1 MPGTSEVRVKKSSA
15 PTPAPNPLPVPR
27 PRADALTRLARLAPW
42 ALAVLVW
49 AVFNPG
55 IFPPDATHILYFA
68 YTRDY
73 CNPHPVILLVLA
85 RQVINWLLY
94 PGFITLIQSV
104 FIIQGIRYLAAQLL
118 MLADPACRD
127 DAARRDRRAA
137 LVLLVLLAPLTP
149 LMFTAVSF
157 LKDAWMLG
165 GVAWMTGL
173 LAKLSRRD
181 EPRSPAAEAGLV
193 LACSAMTAF
202 SVLFRYNAV
211 VLMPLFCVLLF
222 VVVQHRKLRWLAV
235 MPVVALL
242 GANLAM
248 KTTLTIREEYPER
261 QVMFLDII
269 GMCVLEPELEQVFPE
284 LMSQTRP
291 DYANFYA
298 FGDMTRLYEVAPFN
312 IVMYGN
318 QEPRRDGFKKDAIVP
333 TIYPRVLQHPFT
345 LARVKLYSFL
355 RLYFST
361 SYTDVFMR
369 GIFQQPLQLP
379 ENPYFASL
387 RSQLYEFYDFWLMR
401 SPTRWLMSVHLPWNV
416 GGVVLLV
423 WMWRKRHALRW
434 LALVPVAYPFT
445 FLPATT
451 AMDFRFLMPSTM
463 VLQVFVLVLAL
474 SGAFARKTPAAQP
487 VR

>member
-1 MPGTSEVRVKKSSA
+1 M
-15 PTPAPNPLPVPR
+15 
-27 PRADALTRLARLAPW
+27 LARFFPW
-42 ALAVLVW
+42 AAAVLAWV
-49 AVFNPG
+49 VFNPG

-104 FIIQGIRYLAAQLL
+104 FIIQGLRFLASQLL
-118 MLADPACRD
+118 MLADPASRT
-127 DAARRDRRAA
+127 DAARRDRKSA
-137 LVLLVLLAPLTP
+137 LILLILLAPLTP
-149 LMFTAVSF
+149 LLFTAVSF

-165 GVAWMTGL
+165 GTAWMTGL
-173 LAKLSRRD
+173 LASLARRD
-181 EPRSPAAEAGLV
+181 TPRSIGAEATLV
-193 LACSAMTAF
+193 LTCSAMTAF

-222 VVVQHRKLRWLAV
+222 VVVQHRTLRWLAV
-235 MPVVALL
+235 MPIVALVA
-242 GANLAM
+242 ANATM
-248 KTTLTIREEYPER
+248 KSSLTIREEYPER

-269 GMCVLEPELEQVFPE
+269 GMCVLNPELEKVFPE

-312 IVMYGN
+312 QVMYGN
-318 QEPRRDGFKKDAIVP
+318 QEPRRDGFKKDAVVP

-361 SYTDVFMR
+361 SYSDVFMR
-369 GIFQQPLQLP
+369 GIFQHPIQLP
-379 ENPYFASL
+379 ENPHFASL

-401 SPTRWLMSVHLPWNV
+401 SPTRWLMSVHLVWNI
-416 GGVVLLV
+416 GGLALLV
-423 WMWRKRHALRW
+423 WMWRTRHSLRW
-434 LALVPVAYPFT
+434 LVLVPVAYPFT

-463 VLQVFVLVLAL
+463 VLQVFVLVLVL
-474 SGAFARKTPAAQP
+474 SGAFSRRNTPAAS